1 MMNTT
6 ILREY
11 IRSLVVDMLSESSSS
26 TSTIGDSLD
35 DQVDRLINECEEDAR
50 KSLAES
56 KIIAEAEADEGEAET
71 KADEENAEHS
81 KMSADEID
89 PAVFATGLIRVIEN
103 IENLVEFRD
112 TVLNRARNFI
122 NNKYEKTAVQLVD
135 EALDAK
141 GFAAG
146 RSKHDRQLDVPQPTY
161 GRAGPVE

>member
-1 MMNTT
+1 MNTT

-50 KSLAES
+50 KTLAES
-56 KIIAEAEADEGEAET
+56 KIIAEA
-71 KADEENAEHS
+71 DEESAEPS

-112 TVLNRARNFI
+112 TILNRARNFI